1 MDLHI
6 EEVNIMEWYN
16 VGKIVNT
23 HGIRGEVRVI
33 SQTDFPEE
41 RYVVGQQLGLFK
53 KGEEKPLLLTIAS
66 SRQHKNFILL
76 SFEGYPT
83 INDVESFRDGLLK
96 VNEQQ
101 LEEDK
106 LQDNEFY
113 YHEIVGCTVYDQQ
126 GNEIGKVK
134 EIFETAANDVWT
146 VKGLDGKDHYIPVVD
161 EFIKE
166 IDIDEKKIVI
176 EVIEGLLS

>member
-1 MDLHI
+1 
-6 EEVNIMEWYN
+6 MEWYN

-41 RYVVGQQLGLFK
+41 RYTVGQQLGLFK
-53 KGEEKPLLLTIAS
+53 QGEKKPLLLTIAS
-66 SRQHKNFILL
+66 SRKHKNFILL
-76 SFEGYPT
+76 SFEGYPN
-83 INDVESFRDGLLK
+83 INDVESFRDGILK

-101 LEEDK
+101 LEKDE

-113 YHEIVGCTVYDQQ
+113 YHEIVGCTVYDQD
-126 GNEIGKVK
+126 GKEIGQVK
-134 EIFETAANDVWT
+134 GIFETAANDVWT